1 MQRNNASQGG
11 GQRPSVLTD
20 LSTTQLDELERQF
33 NEGDHQAWNTLTES
47 YGWAAAQGQAVW
59 DWFGQDPEGGQGA
72 SAAGSQSSRGSSV
85 GSSQSST
92 AGSYATDSED
102 SVPTGGTGT
111 GATSSMGSGT
121 GHVAQHGSG
130 GGTGEVH

>member
-47 YGWAAAQGQAVW
+47 YGWAAEQGQAVW
-59 DWFGQDPEGGQGA
+59 DWFGQDPEGGHGS
-72 SAAGSQSSRGSSV
+72 SAA